1 MHNKIRVMEPHTITL
16 SSTQNM
22 QRLIQPNRN
31 AAMAQSE
38 AFTNYKEKLSKVINF
53 IYLKIRK
60 TYLMI
65 LIKIPRKNLTIY

>member
-1 MHNKIRVMEPHTITL
+1 MEPHTITL

-53 IYLKIRK
+53 AKPSLNNNLVPDSIATMDAKI
-60 TYLMI
+60 
-65 LIKIPRKNLTIY
+65 

>member
-1 MHNKIRVMEPHTITL
+1 MEPHTITL

-38 AFTNYKEKLSKVINF
+38 AFTNYKEKLTKVINF
-53 IYLKIRK
+53 VK
-60 TYLMI
+60 
-65 LIKIPRKNLTIY
+65 P

>member
-1 MHNKIRVMEPHTITL
+1 
-16 SSTQNM
+16 M

-53 IYLKIRK
+53 AKPSLNNNQVPDSIATMDAKI
-60 TYLMI
+60 
-65 LIKIPRKNLTIY
+65 